1 MTNEL
6 NTIDT
11 AYGAARSNLVSY
23 SMGFFLSLIL
33 TLIPYELVREHS
45 IGGGVL
51 VYTIIAFA
59 LLQLAVQLIF
69 FLHLNTRSNAK
80 WNLIALAFT
89 AIMVTFLVVG
99 TLWIMQNLSENAM
112 SPLRLNNMMD
122 LNHGD

>member
-69 FLHLNTRSNAK
+69 FLHLSTRSNAK